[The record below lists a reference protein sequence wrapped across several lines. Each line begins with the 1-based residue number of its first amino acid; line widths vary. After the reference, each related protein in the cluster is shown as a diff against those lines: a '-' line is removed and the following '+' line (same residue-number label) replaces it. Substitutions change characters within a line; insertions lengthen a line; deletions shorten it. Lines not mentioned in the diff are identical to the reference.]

1 MGVSNFDPYS
11 FVCWCLVLP
20 FCGRLLNKP
29 IAVFD
34 GVFVHTQ
41 EQQQNELRLRNWQ
54 CKNFLKYLQPD
65 LSWLESHDLTEYSL
79 FVEVAGNSVGCSG
92 LPKVPLCNAC
102 LEDTTTL
109 ATSLQI
115 LLEMINDWQIGV
127 CLQMGYADVCCI
139 PPRKFSMRK
148 IWDNDHWLAVF
159 FPQIQAPGQTV
170 VCPWLGLR
178 LDREKHRWPKLQ
190 RLVLCFV
197 DLLSAKSYFHIHIH
211 IYIYIYVYI
220 INFTAHT
227 HPAVMFTC
235 PLAWGHR
242 RLL

>member
-1 MGVSNFDPYS
+1 MGGSNFDPYS

-34 GVFVHTQ
+34 GVFAVHTQ
-41 EQQQNELRLRNWQ
+41 EQQQNELHLRNWQ

-115 LLEMINDWQIGV
+115 LLEMMNDWQIGV

-139 PPRKFSMRK
+139 PKRKFSMRK
-148 IWDNDHWLAVF
+148 IWKNDHWLAVF
-159 FPQIQAPGQTV
+159 S
-170 VCPWLGLR
+170 L
-178 LDREKHRWPKLQ
+178 KYKLQ
-190 RLVLCFV
+190 GKQLETRSSPKIGSWKTLMTKVYQSCSVWYFA
-197 DLLSAKSYFHIHIH
+197 LSIWYLQNHMSIFIYTV
-211 IYIYIYVYI
+211 YIYI
-220 INFTAHT
+220 
-227 HPAVMFTC
+227 
-235 PLAWGHR
+235 W
-242 RLL
+242 

>member
-1 MGVSNFDPYS
+1 
-11 FVCWCLVLP
+11 VLP

-115 LLEMINDWQIGV
+115 LLEMIDDWQIGV
-127 CLQMGYADVCCI
+127 CLQMGYADVCRCMLYT
-139 PPRKFSMRK
+139 PKK
-148 IWDNDHWLAVF
+148 IQHEENM
-159 FPQIQAPGQTV
+159 GQ
-170 VCPWLGLR
+170 
-178 LDREKHRWPKLQ
+178 
-190 RLVLCFV
+190 
-197 DLLSAKSYFHIHIH
+197 
-211 IYIYIYVYI
+211 
-220 INFTAHT
+220 
-227 HPAVMFTC
+227 
-235 PLAWGHR
+235 
-242 RLL
+242 